1 MRQAPAGAGCQAAE
15 PVAETGNSS
24 GLRGGAGMALP
35 DRSARS
41 RRGLRGRRRLRR
53 QLAGIAD
60 GLAKDARLTAKF
72 AMFNALT
79 KGEPVSGAEPLPQL
93 RLPEFGWP
101 LTLLFARNRR
111 ARNRPARKL
120 ATWQGRVIAIAAM
133 AAIITGT
140 LLLSSL
146 LRPTARTCLMLASS
160 GTQASAAPSKAA
172 QPAQTLVPGEP
183 AGGFVRGP
191 GSTCPAIPAKK

>member
-1 MRQAPAGAGCQAAE
+1 
-15 PVAETGNSS
+15 
-24 GLRGGAGMALP
+24 MALP

-41 RRGLRGRRRLRR
+41 RRGLRGRWRLRR
-53 QLAGIAD
+53 QLAGIAN
-60 GLAKDARLTAKF
+60 GLANDARLAAKF

-111 ARNRPARKL
+111 ARNRPARNRPARKL
-120 ATWQGRVIAIAAM
+120 ASWQGRVIAIAAM

-146 LRPTARTCLMLASS
+146 GLSRGAAAGAIVLWHMVATLLIVGLGLVAMQRVLRPGS
-160 GTQASAAPSKAA
+160 GALGQRS
-172 QPAQTLVPGEP
+172 
-183 AGGFVRGP
+183 
-191 GSTCPAIPAKK
+191 